1 MKDIGGNVR
10 KARKAAH
17 LTQAELAK
25 KTNLSRSHIGA
36 IETNRYNPS
45 LSTLGVIAKAVGV
58 PVSALV
64 REKVPT
70 INVKPGEDI
79 FQPLINKATS
89 SLSIK
94 EQREIESDLED
105 MMNSMAYAAYEADD
119 AEKEDIEA
127 LKTALYLA
135 MMQAKRI
142 SKKKYTPKK
151 YRKD

>member
-10 KARKAAH
+10 NARKKAR
-17 LTQAELAK
+17 LTQAELAQ

-45 LSTLGVIAKAVGV
+45 LSTLKVIADAVGV
-58 PVSALV
+58 SASTLV
-64 REKVPT
+64 GGEVPN
-70 INVKPGEDI
+70 ISAQDGI
-79 FQPLINKATS
+79 FKPLINNPPAD
-89 SLSIK
+89 LSPK
-94 EQREIESDLED
+94 EEREIESDLED
-105 MMNSMAYAAYEADD
+105 MMNSIASAAYEADD

-127 LKTALYLA
+127 LKAALHLA

-142 SKKKYTPKK
+142 AKKKYTPKK

>member
-10 KARKAAH
+10 KARKAAR

-45 LSTLGVIAKAVGV
+45 LSTLGVIAEAVGV
-58 PVSALV
+58 PVSTLV
-64 REKVPT
+64 GEEVPT
-70 INVKPGEDI
+70 VDVKPGEGI
-79 FQPLINKATS
+79 FRPLINKTAS

-94 EQREIESDLED
+94 EEREIESDLED
-105 MMNSMAYAAYEADD
+105 MMNSMASAAYEADD

-127 LKTALYLA
+127 LKAALRLA

-142 SKKKYTPKK
+142 AKKKYTPKK

>member
-10 KARKAAH
+10 NARKQAR
-17 LTQAELAK
+17 LTQAELAQ

-45 LSTLGVIAKAVGV
+45 LSTLKVIADAVGV
-58 PVSALV
+58 SVSTLV
-64 REKVPT
+64 GGEVPN
-70 INVKPGEDI
+70 ISAQDGI
-79 FQPLINKATS
+79 FKPLINNPPTD
-89 SLSIK
+89 LSPK
-94 EQREIESDLED
+94 EEREIESDLED
-105 MMNSMAYAAYEADD
+105 MMNSIASAAYEADD

-127 LKTALYLA
+127 LKAALHLA

-142 SKKKYTPKK
+142 AKKKYTPKK

>member
-10 KARKAAH
+10 NARKQAR
-17 LTQAELAK
+17 LTQAGLAQ

-45 LSTLGVIAKAVGV
+45 LSTLKVIADAVGV
-58 PVSALV
+58 SVSTLV
-64 REKVPT
+64 GEEVPN
-70 INVKPGEDI
+70 ISAKNGI
-79 FQPLINKATS
+79 FNSLINKPPTD
-89 SLSIK
+89 LSPK
-94 EQREIESDLED
+94 EEREIESDLED
-105 MMNSMAYAAYEADD
+105 MMNSIASSSYEADD

-127 LKTALYLA
+127 LKAALRLA

-142 SKKKYTPKK
+142 AKKKYTPKK

>member
-10 KARKAAH
+10 NARKKAR
-17 LTQAELAK
+17 LTQAELAQ

-45 LSTLGVIAKAVGV
+45 LSTLKVIADAVGV
-58 PVSALV
+58 SVSTLV
-64 REKVPT
+64 GGEVPN
-70 INVKPGEDI
+70 ISAQDGI
-79 FQPLINKATS
+79 FKPLIINPAAD
-89 SLSIK
+89 LSPK
-94 EQREIESDLED
+94 EAREIESDLED
-105 MMNSMAYAAYEADD
+105 MMNSIASAAYEADD

-127 LKTALYLA
+127 LKAALHLA

-142 SKKKYTPKK
+142 AKKKYTPKK

>member
-10 KARKAAH
+10 NARKQAR
-17 LTQAELAK
+17 LTQVELAQ

-45 LSTLGVIAKAVGV
+45 LSTLKVIADAVGV
-58 PVSALV
+58 SVSALV
-64 REKVPT
+64 GEEVPN
-70 INVKPGEDI
+70 ISAQDGI
-79 FQPLINKATS
+79 FKPLINNPPTGLS
-89 SLSIK
+89 SK
-94 EQREIESDLED
+94 EEREIESDLED
-105 MMNSMAYAAYEADD
+105 MMNSMASAAYEADD

-127 LKTALYLA
+127 LKAALRLA

-142 SKKKYTPKK
+142 AKKKYTPKK